1 MRFKLDEIKYLEFT
15 SAEAFKYD
23 GYANSFMNIKS
34 GTITLG
40 KSKRR
45 SWTIGQSLCKTE
57 LELLFDTLKNK
68 ISLYENQ

>member
-1 MRFKLDEIKYLEFT
+1 LIFFHGKEEIWIDKNSINYHGRLGLLKKKMRFKLDEIKYLEFT

-45 SWTIGQSLCKTE
+45 S
-57 LELLFDTLKNK
+57 
-68 ISLYENQ
+68 